1 MDSYRYTVFQYRK
14 KLRSLLDP
22 IGIIINKYQDG
33 IEMNLFVT
41 SSSFFGDRL
50 DDVRDFFA

>member
-1 MDSYRYTVFQYRK
+1 MDSYRYNVFQYRK

-22 IGIIINKYQDG
+22 IGIIFNKYADG
-33 IEMNLFVT
+33 VEVNFFIT

-50 DDVRDFFA
+50 DDVRDFFT